1 MADHE
6 CIAVAIGCKI
16 WVGDTIGGYARL
28 SGSRGSGA
36 GSLGRYVKPTCKQA
50 VSILTAMAA
59 MADAGPAFSI
69 VSRVRWSQNLCR
81 QASNSFRGVYWR
93 QTNGKYQSS
102 VYFNKMMHHVGS
114 FGCELQAAKAFDAR
128 LRSLCE
134 DGVRLKKSLN
144 FPTVQEA
151 NFQKCQLEA
160 REDALRAQQNRLRT
174 EEESFR
180 TLLRLFQQSS
190 EAPCYEI
197 VRIGGF
203 ARADALFR
211 PVGSVT
217 GIRLQ
222 IKSSTARGPN
232 GLSYRFSKTNGYEGM
247 LLILVAP
254 DIKMCWTVAGGQVL
268 QKHIAILLGSD
279 RDRCWRAQDIGATLQ
294 SCLQD
299 ETAFPHTSLCEAR
312 LQCSSTAHQVEQC
325 AHFRMVAVFSA
336 VNCRLRQ
343 SIKAAA
349 TVDSVLQGEGF
360 NWRVQEKAANFR
372 QSAGGYAI
380 ALCRRRGKHY
390 TGYEET
396 DFDLLMAAALDAE
409 RLSGLFVF
417 PVRVLAEHG
426 FVGQKPA
433 FLPLHPPWSLPKTKV
448 TQIKYAWQ
456 LEYFVDLRSW
466 SGKLPLSFESCTALR
481 KLLKKLRESCE
492 KALLYSD
499 IDNHATVPGS
509 LLPVATSSV
518 TLSRVPV
525 RSCRHRLNSFCDAAS
540 ASSWPVHVY
549 AQSMPSPCRFAAR
562 IDSGRACG
570 FNWLGHAARMIV
582 QAAAKAITKSA
593 LDAAEKSFASGGL
606 TAHLRLW
613 SHPVHTQAASPPPKW
628 NVTAH
633 ASRLRP
639 ILLLKHAGLT
649 KLITLST
656 PT

>member
-1 MADHE
+1 MRLGSGVGMADHE

-28 SGSRGSGA
+28 SGSRGSGP
-36 GSLGRYVKPTCKQA
+36 GSLSRYVKPTCKQA

-93 QTNGKYQSS
+93 QTKGKYESS

-160 REDALRAQQNRLRT
+160 RDDALRAQQNRLRT

-197 VRIGGF
+197 VLIGGF

-222 IKSSTARGPN
+222 IKSSTARGPSRR
-232 GLSYRFSKTNGYEGM
+232 SYQFSGTKGYDGM

-254 DIKMCWTVAGGQVL
+254 DINVCWTVAGDDVRQANVKLVL
-268 QKHIAILLGSD
+268 ESD
-279 RDRCWRAQDIGATLQ
+279 RDRSWRAKDICATLK
-294 SCLQD
+294 SCSRD
-299 ETAFPHTSLCEAR
+299 DTAFPQVSLWEAR
-312 LQCSSTAHQVEQC
+312 LQCSSTTHQVEQW
-325 AHFRMVAVFSA
+325 AHLHLSEVFSY

-343 SIKAAA
+343 AIKARA
-349 TVDSVLQGEGF
+349 TVDSVLQGEGC
-360 NWRVQEKAANFR
+360 NWHVQEKAANFR
-372 QSAGGYAI
+372 QSRGGYAV
-380 ALCRRRGKHY
+380 LLRKRRGQHAY
-390 TGYEET
+390 TGYEGT
-396 DFDLLMAAALDAE
+396 DFDLLMAAVLDAE
-409 RLSGLFVF
+409 RLLGLFVF
-417 PVRVLAEHG
+417 PVRVLAQRG
-426 FVGQKPA
+426 YVGQQPA
-433 FLPLHPPWSLPKTKV
+433 WLPLHPPWALPKRQAVRT
-448 TQIKYAWQ
+448 KYAWQ

-499 IDNHATVPGS
+499 IDTHATVPGS

-525 RSCRHRLNSFCDAAS
+525 RSCQHRLNSFCDAAS
-540 ASSWPVHVY
+540 VSSCLCPVY
-549 AQSMPSPCRFAAR
+549 ALAM
-562 IDSGRACG
+562 
-570 FNWLGHAARMIV
+570 
-582 QAAAKAITKSA
+582 
-593 LDAAEKSFASGGL
+593 
-606 TAHLRLW
+606 
-613 SHPVHTQAASPPPKW
+613 
-628 NVTAH
+628 
-633 ASRLRP
+633 
-639 ILLLKHAGLT
+639 
-649 KLITLST
+649 
-656 PT
+656 

>member
-1 MADHE
+1 ME
-6 CIAVAIGCKI
+6 
-16 WVGDTIGGYARL
+16 
-28 SGSRGSGA
+28 GA
-36 GSLGRYVKPTCKQA
+36 GN
-50 VSILTAMAA
+50 
-59 MADAGPAFSI
+59 AFRI
-69 VSRVRWSQNLCR
+69 VLRVRWRQHLLR
-81 QASNSFRGVYWR
+81 QASSSFRGVSWNR
-93 QTNGKYQSS
+93 AAGKYQS
-102 VYFNKMMHHVGS
+102 VVHFNKMNHHVGY
-114 FGCELQAAKAFDAR
+114 FGCQVEAAEAYDAR

-134 DGVRLKKSLN
+134 DGGRLKKSLH
-144 FPTVQEA
+144 FPTAQEA
-151 NFQKCQLEA
+151 SFETCQLES
-160 REDALRAQQNRLRT
+160 REHALRVHQNKLRT

-180 TLLRLFQQSS
+180 TLWRLFQQTSQAS
-190 EAPCYEI
+190 CYEI

-211 PVGSVT
+211 LVGSVA

-222 IKSSTARGPN
+222 IKSSTARGRN
-232 GLSYRFSKTNGYEGM
+232 GLSYRFCKTNGYEGM

-268 QKHIAILLGSD
+268 QKHIAILLGSH

-372 QSAGGYAI
+372 QSKGGYPI
-380 ALCRRRGKHY
+380 ALCRRRGKHQ

-396 DFDLLMAAALDAE
+396 DFDLLIAAALDAE

-433 FLPLHPPWSLPKTKV
+433 FLPLHPPWSLPKTQV

-499 IDNHATVPGS
+499 IDNHAAVPGS

-525 RSCRHRLNSFCDAAS
+525 RSCQHRLNSFCDA
-540 ASSWPVHVY
+540 VHG
-549 AQSMPSPCRFAAR
+549 QFMSMPSLCPR
-562 IDSGRACG
+562 
-570 FNWLGHAARMIV
+570 HV
-582 QAAAKAITKSA
+582 
-593 LDAAEKSFASGGL
+593 GL
-606 TAHLRLW
+606 Q
-613 SHPVHTQAASPPPKW
+613 PE
-628 NVTAH
+628 
-633 ASRLRP
+633 
-639 ILLLKHAGLT
+639 
-649 KLITLST
+649 
-656 PT
+656 